1 MNVRIQYPL
10 NFTAGIYYRDQ
21 MQMNNYVAKVYM
33 LTNTPDGAA
42 NNVAFDRMKHF
53 VYNELDSSI
62 FISSEYEEQCKR
74 YIDAGLKI
82 TTFPGDPVDQLVGI
96 MLFSKLGAIMENR
109 IIVGEVEVSSQIGE
123 GIIYIHSDN
132 ENIENVE
139 EPAWWSTPDLI
150 HCEGDLLDSDE
161 IVTIH
166 HGSVWRDLD
175 LQWPDIEDVTDEPN
189 EEEFGNTVVFAD
201 FKRLDETE

>member
-10 NFTAGIYYRDQ
+10 SFTAGIYFNGQ
-21 MQMNNYVAKVYM
+21 MQMNNYSAKVYM
-33 LTNTPDGAA
+33 LTNTPDGEA
-42 NNVAFDRMKHF
+42 NNIAFDRMKHF

-62 FISSEYEEQCKR
+62 FISSENEEQCKK
-74 YIDAGLKI
+74 YIEAGIKI

-96 MLFSKLGAIMENR
+96 MLFTKLGAIMENR
-109 IIVGEVEVSSQIGE
+109 IIVGEVEVSSQLGE
-123 GIIYIHSDN
+123 GIIYIHGDS

-139 EPAWWSTPDLI
+139 EPAWWSAPDLI
-150 HCEGDLLDSDE
+150 HCEGDLLDNDKV
-161 IVTIH
+161 VTMH
-166 HGSVWRDLD
+166 RSSVWRDLE
-175 LQWPDIEDVTDEPN
+175 LQWPDIEDITEELD

>member
-10 NFTAGIYYRDQ
+10 NFTAGIYFNNQ

-33 LTNTPDGAA
+33 LTNTPDSTA

-74 YIDAGLKI
+74 YIDAGIKI

-96 MLFSKLGAIMENR
+96 MLSMKLGAIMENR
-109 IIVGEVEVSSQIGE
+109 IIIGEVEISSQIGE
-123 GIIYIHSDN
+123 GIIYIHSNEEDI
-132 ENIENVE
+132 ENIE
-139 EPAWWSTPDLI
+139 EPAWWNTPDLT
-150 HCEGDLLDSDE
+150 HCETDLMDNDK
-161 IVTIH
+161 IVTMY
-166 HGSVWRDLD
+166 HGSVWRDLE
-175 LQWPDIEDVTDEPN
+175 LHWPDTEDITDKPN
-189 EEEFGNTVVFAD
+189 KEEFGNTVVFAD
-201 FKRLDETE
+201 FKKLDETE